1 MSNINYRLWNRVP
14 SYLHGVMDY
23 YPDVF
28 LYEFNQIQ
36 YTRLWRNLTT
46 APYIYT
52 NGYELKP
59 VGWWTYIFQSFK
71 GWLGFENNCQPEKV
85 AYNLNKLAYYGYTKR
100 FPLPDFSN
108 LSHLPISAEIY
119 ALATQN
125 YQEQTTARLQNELI
139 KAFFKVEQQLSLD
152 YSTLNPNH
160 RFGESWLKVGAMDL
174 VPMLNPQDDNL
185 ILELV
190 QAVDK
195 TGSPAGDFLKDSKYA
210 QIAAQYYYDKASK
223 IAPPSLLARLL
234 WHDPRPAYLTKA
246 LTYNPKLTQEDPP
259 QFIQHYIERKEYK
272 HAFTLLST
280 LSNVQLALKFL
291 LLIPSEIRDS
301 LITKDTALAAQLAKH
316 YLEKKQYTAA
326 QQLYSNIET
335 LSPVAAFAIAMK
347 NKNYDQAYALFK
359 KHEQNP
365 AFPAEECQSLAT
377 VFAHVAKTELEKGAS
392 FRANKTWDKAE
403 PHYLRS
409 LQQKK
414 AIQHLRP
421 SAENLEQLH
430 LHQRLYAE
438 LLVDADYDSH
448 KPEKSNI
455 ANIEQALT
463 LLRAYNPT
471 NKTEQQQ
478 QKTILAKA
486 LMRRVDTL
494 REKIAFD
501 FHPSDHSSIKKHQ
514 AQHQTEIDALIKT
527 LDELIRLLD
536 GTKNKHLRTLL
547 GKAYYLHAD
556 VHDFFYINNPNIN
569 QNYRKAMDAVPNN
582 PFYVL
587 RASELFPEEQ
597 DELRN
602 TGVFYLKNMGFTTF
616 DYVHW
621 SNEAWVKAD
630 KIIFNIKGIH
640 TTEAIQEEISSW
652 RFGF

>member
-85 AYNLNKLAYYGYTKR
+85 AYNLNKLAYYGYSKR
-100 FPLPDFSN
+100 FPQPDFSN
-108 LSHLPISAEIY
+108 LSHIPISAEIY
-119 ALATQN
+119 SLATQN
-125 YQEQTTARLQNELI
+125 YQAQTTARLQNELI
-139 KAFFKVEQQLSLD
+139 KAFFKVEPQLGLN

-160 RFGESWLKVGAMDL
+160 RFGESWLNVGAMDL
-174 VPMLNPQDDNL
+174 VPMLDPQDDNL

-190 QAVDK
+190 QAEDK
-195 TGSPAGDFLKDSKYA
+195 AGSLAGDFLKDSKYA

-223 IAPPSLLARLL
+223 ITPPSLLARLL
-234 WHDPRPAYLTKA
+234 WRDPRPAYLTKT
-246 LTYNPKLTQEDPP
+246 LTYNPKLAQEDPP

-272 HAFTLLST
+272 HAFALLST
-280 LSNVQLALKFL
+280 LSDVQLALKFL
-291 LLIPSEIRDS
+291 LLIPSDIRDS
-301 LITKDTALAAQLAKH
+301 LITKDTVLAAQLAKY
-316 YLEKKQYTAA
+316 YLEKKQYAAA
-326 QQLYSNIET
+326 QQLYSNIEK

-347 NKNYDQAYALFK
+347 DKNYDQAYALFK
-359 KHEQNP
+359 EHEQNA
-365 AFPAEECQSLAT
+365 AFPAAECKSLAT
-377 VFAHVAKTELEKGAS
+377 VFTHFAKTELDQGAS
-392 FRANKTWDKAE
+392 FKANKTWDKAE
-403 PHYLRS
+403 AHYLRS

-414 AIQHLRP
+414 VIQHLSP

-430 LHQRLYAE
+430 LHRRLYAE

-448 KPEKSNI
+448 KPETSNL
-455 ANIEQALT
+455 ANIERALT
-463 LLRAYNPT
+463 MLRVCNAT

-478 QKTILAKA
+478 HKTILAKA

-494 REKIAFD
+494 REKIAFNFTRPD
-501 FHPSDHSSIKKHQ
+501 YSSIKEQKTQHQ
-514 AQHQTEIDALIKT
+514 AEINALIKT
-527 LDELIRLLD
+527 LDELIKLLD
-536 GTKNKHLRTLL
+536 GTKDRHLRTLL

-556 VHDFFYINNPNIN
+556 VHNFFYINNPNIN

-587 RASELFPEEQ
+587 RVSELFEEEQ

-602 TGVFYLKNMGFTTF
+602 IGVFYLKNMGFTTL
-616 DYVHW
+616 DYLDW
-621 SNEAWVKAD
+621 SYEAWVKAN
-630 KIIFNIKGIH
+630 KIISNIKDIH
-640 TTEAIQEEISSW
+640 TTEAVQEETSSW